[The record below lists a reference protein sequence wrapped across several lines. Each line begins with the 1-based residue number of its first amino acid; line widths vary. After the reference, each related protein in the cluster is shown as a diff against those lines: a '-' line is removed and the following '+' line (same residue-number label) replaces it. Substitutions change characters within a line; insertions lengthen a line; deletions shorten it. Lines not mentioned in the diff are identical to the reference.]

1 MWHRGTGAVH
11 GQCLQPT
18 RQLGGCDDQGACRVG
33 PPPDRKVFP
42 ACDRQHGV
50 NGHTDRHRAATSSPA
65 RYDNH
70 GIRVCDCD
78 VIAGPPA
85 GVYNVATDP
94 VTHMVYVT
102 EPKGLAVINGRIDG
116 RANQA
121 VATVPGTG
129 GLEARQGLA

>member
-1 MWHRGTGAVH
+1 
-11 GQCLQPT
+11 
-18 RQLGGCDDQGACRVG
+18 
-33 PPPDRKVFP
+33 
-42 ACDRQHGV
+42 
-50 NGHTDRHRAATSSPA
+50 
-65 RYDNH
+65 
-70 GIRVCDCD
+70 
-78 VIAGPPA
+78 
-85 GVYNVATDP
+85 VYNVATDP